1 MQVPERFTDKVL
13 DSLYFEIFVYDKQG
27 KIVYINK
34 STIPEEVRKNFLNST
49 EYDLASFYKYPL
61 EIAQNRIETINH
73 VFLTGERC
81 QKEEE
86 ILTQDSKRF
95 YLQTYVPI
103 LGENQNVDYVIRYAL
118 DISDKVLV
126 QREFEYLANHDS
138 LTGLPN
144 RRLFYKKLEQALK
157 IKQNISILLLD
168 LDRFKLIND
177 TLGHIFGDEL
187 IRLVAGRLLANIPQE
202 KNLIVA
208 RLGGDEFGILIL
220 ETNEEI
226 LHDFAYRIVKIFREP
241 FAIRDQELFIT
252 TSVGVYYF
260 STIQEN
266 ISIDSVIHK
275 ADIAMYHSKES
286 GRNQY
291 TIYTFGM
298 ENKTENTFHIE
309 TKILQALRNKDFSVY
324 FQPKISVQ
332 NCKISGA
339 EALLRWE
346 KESIPVVDF
355 IRISEGSKLIS
366 LLGNVVIDESLK
378 FLSKNK
384 NFINKNFFI
393 GINLSENQ
401 LFDEEFISSF
411 FEKVKFYQV
420 DFSQIELEIK
430 EHIIMKNIDKSL
442 EKICLLKD
450 LGVKVSIDDYGSGS
464 FSLSYLKNCPIDI
477 INIDKSFIKN
487 INENYQDAAIT
498 GAIISMAQK
507 LNIKVSAE
515 GVETKDQLLFL
526 KYLRSD
532 YMQGF
537 IFAKPMPIVD
547 FEKYLLNSPD
557 YTNLFQE

>member
-226 LHDFAYRIVKIFREP
+226 LHDFASRIVKIFREP

-411 FEKVKFYQV
+411 VEKVKFYQV

-537 IFAKPMPIVD
+537 IFSKPMPVLE

>member
-1 MQVPERFTDKVL
+1 MQVPERFIDKVL

-226 LHDFAYRIVKIFREP
+226 LHDFASRIVKIFREP

-411 FEKVKFYQV
+411 VEKVKFYQV

-537 IFAKPMPIVD
+537 IFSKPMPVLE

>member
-1 MQVPERFTDKVL
+1 MQVPEKFTDKVL
-13 DSLYFEIFVYDKQG
+13 DSLYFEIFVYDPQG

-61 EIAQNRIETINH
+61 EIAKNRVETINH

-81 QKEEE
+81 QREEE
-86 ILTQDSKRF
+86 ILTQNLKKF

-103 LGENQNVDYVIRYAL
+103 IGETQKIDYVIRYAL

-126 QREFEYLANHDS
+126 QKEFEYLATHDS

-144 RRLFYKKLEQALK
+144 RRLFYQKLEQALK

-177 TLGHIFGDEL
+177 TLGHVFGDEL

-202 KNLIVA
+202 KNLILA

-226 LHDFAYRIVKIFREP
+226 LHDFASRVVKIFREP

-266 ISIDSVIHK
+266 ISIDSIIHK
-275 ADIAMYHSKES
+275 ADIAMYYSKES

-291 TIYTFGM
+291 TIYTSGM
-298 ENKTENTFHIE
+298 ENKTENIFHIE
-309 TKILQALRNKDFSVY
+309 TKILQALRSKDFSVY
-324 FQPKISVQ
+324 LQPKISVQ

-346 KESIPVVDF
+346 KESIPVGDF

-401 LFDEEFISSF
+401 LFDEEFLPSF
-411 FEKVKFYQV
+411 VEKVKFYQV

-430 EHIIMKNIDKSL
+430 ENIIMKNIDKSL

-537 IFAKPMPIVD
+537 IFSKPMPILE

>member
-118 DISDKVLV
+118 DISDKLLV
-126 QREFEYLANHDS
+126 QRKFEYLANHDS

-226 LHDFAYRIVKIFREP
+226 LHDFASRIVKIFREP

-411 FEKVKFYQV
+411 VEKVKFYQV

>member
-226 LHDFAYRIVKIFREP
+226 LHDFASRIVKIFREP

-411 FEKVKFYQV
+411 VEKVKFYQV